1 MDEMREQ
8 LSHRGLESGGTASEM
23 QERLLSAM
31 LAEDRDSNAGGQSVA
46 KRARTASSSGDGA
59 GPAVRKNKPKV
70 FTFNDAVHGHI
81 TLPAVCVAVMDTPQF
96 QRLKDL
102 KQLGGVYYAY
112 SCASHNR
119 FEHSIGTAHLGGK
132 LALRLRE
139 IQPELGITDAD
150 VLCVQLAGLCH
161 DLGHGPCSHM
171 FEHFLETTWKAK
183 GYGAPPSHEYL
194 STQLLD
200 YLIED
205 NGLAVVFEEAGLS
218 QRDITFI
225 KEMIDHPVGPDGKAL
240 LPTGRDPDKHWLAQI
255 ISNER
260 CGIDVDKFDY
270 FMRDARQLGIACG
283 FDPNRLMLFTRVM
296 RAPEGDVDSGQRVL
310 AFKESE
316 AWNIYE
322 LFHARCALFHAPAFF
337 LPHPAR
343 WLPRGLIRL
352 STLLQIRFTSGRTS
366 TALRTALSPC
376 FVRCLPWPMSMCN
389 CQLAMAAPALSRHRC
404 ETWRRTRSCRTRSS
418 STSSFEWM

>member
-1 MDEMREQ
+1 MHSAKELREE
-8 LSHRGLESGGTASEM
+8 LCKRGLESGGTTSEM
-23 QERLLSAM
+23 QERLLSAL
-31 LAEDRDSNAGGQSVA
+31 LAEDREARAGSQSAA
-46 KRARTASSSGDGA
+46 KRARTASSGSRDT
-59 GPAVRKNKPKV
+59 AVRQKPKV

-119 FEHSIGTAHLGGK
+119 FEHSIGTAYLGGK
-132 LALRLRE
+132 LASRLRD

-171 FEHFLETTWKAK
+171 FEHFLESAWTANGHGK
-183 GYGAPPSHEYL
+183 PPSHEYL

-200 YLIED
+200 YLIKD
-205 NGLAVVFEEAGLS
+205 NDLMGVFEESGLT

-240 LPTGRDPDKHWLAQI
+240 LPTGRDADKHWLAQI

-283 FDPNRLMLFTRVM
+283 FDPYRLMLFTRVM
-296 RAPEGDVDSGQRVL
+296 RAPEDDADTGRRVL

-322 LFHARCALFHAPAFF
+322 LFHARCALSLSLGPVFF
-337 LPHPAR
+337 LRRAARRPPGLTRMCTLHHRRYTAQAGVPAPHCE
-343 WLPRGLIRL
+343 WGRGH
-352 STLLQIRFTSGRTS
+352 
-366 TALRTALSPC
+366 ALRGACPG
-376 FVRCLPWPMSMCN
+376 
-389 CQLAMAAPALSRHRC
+389 
-404 ETWRRTRSCRTRSS
+404 
-418 STSSFEWM
+418 

>member
-1 MDEMREQ
+1 MPSVVELHEQ
-8 LSHRGLESGGTASEM
+8 LLRRGLDCGGTESEM
-23 QERLLSAM
+23 QERLLASM
-31 LAEDRDSNAGGQSVA
+31 LAEDRDSIAGAQSTA
-46 KRARTASSSGDGA
+46 KRARTASGNGSGSV
-59 GPAVRKNKPKV
+59 VRKKKPKV

-132 LALRLRE
+132 LASRLRE

-171 FEHFLETTWKAK
+171 FEHFLESTWKAK
-183 GYGAPPSHEYL
+183 GYGTPPTHEYL
-194 STQLLD
+194 STQLFD
-200 YLIED
+200 YLIEE
-205 NGLAVVFEEAGLS
+205 NGLASVFEEAGLT

-225 KEMIDHPVGPDGKAL
+225 KEMIDHPVGPNGKAL

-296 RAPEGDVDSGQRVL
+296 RAPEGDVDCGQNVL

-322 LFHARCALFHAPAFF
+322 LFHARCAPFHAPASFQ
-337 LPHPAR
+337 PHAG
-343 WLPRGLIRL
+343 WLP
-352 STLLQIRFTSGRTS
+352 
-366 TALRTALSPC
+366 
-376 FVRCLPWPMSMCN
+376 
-389 CQLAMAAPALSRHRC
+389 
-404 ETWRRTRSCRTRSS
+404 
-418 STSSFEWM
+418 

>member
-1 MDEMREQ
+1 MLAAVREQ
-8 LSHRGLESGGTASEM
+8 LRRRGLEDGGTESEM
-23 QERLLSAM
+23 QARLLSAM
-31 LAEDRDSNAGGQSVA
+31 LDEDQETGAGPA
-46 KRARTASSSGDGA
+46 KRARTDSTGNS
-59 GPAVRKNKPKV
+59 GPARQRKPKV

-119 FEHSIGTAHLGGK
+119 FEHSIGTAFLGGK
-132 LALRLRE
+132 LASRLRE

-171 FEHFLETTWKAK
+171 FEHFLEDAWESK
-183 GYGAPPSHEYL
+183 GREKPPTHENL

-200 YLIED
+200 FLIKEND
-205 NGLAVVFEEAGLS
+205 LMGVFEEAGLT

-225 KEMIDHPVGPDGKAL
+225 KEMIDHPDGPDGRPI
-240 LPTGRDPDKHWLAQI
+240 LPTGRDADKHWLAQI

-283 FDPNRLMLFTRVM
+283 FDPYRLMLFTRVM
-296 RAPEGDVDSGQRVL
+296 RAPDGDADAGQHVL

-322 LFHARCALFHAPAFF
+322 LFHARCAISL
-337 LPHPAR
+337 AR
-343 WLPRGLIRL
+343 P
-352 STLLQIRFTSGRTS
+352 
-366 TALRTALSPC
+366 
-376 FVRCLPWPMSMCN
+376 
-389 CQLAMAAPALSRHRC
+389 
-404 ETWRRTRSCRTRSS
+404 
-418 STSSFEWM
+418 